1 MLINSLLVLL
11 FLLPA
16 LALQPW
22 RAVGSA
28 DPSWPWLAWLAWW
41 AWWAVLALFWGADR
55 LANVAIIQPL
65 SGAAVLTGMLTA
77 IFVAIRPEWL
87 ATCSDHLYLPKD

>member
-28 DPSWPWLAWLAWW
+28 GPSWPWL